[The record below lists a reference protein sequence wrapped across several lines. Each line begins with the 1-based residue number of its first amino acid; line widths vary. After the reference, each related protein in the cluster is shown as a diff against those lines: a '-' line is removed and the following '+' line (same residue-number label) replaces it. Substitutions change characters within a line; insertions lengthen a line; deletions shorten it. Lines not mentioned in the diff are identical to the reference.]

1 MYSSKENES
10 SYFFLIIHYILTLY
24 RIQKREYSDIKLKYH
39 SEGLIIDQKRVNI
52 SLAKWVIIL
61 LETYRSSFMKE

>member
-52 SLAKWVIIL
+52 S
-61 LETYRSSFMKE
+61 